1 MGLYLCIFALGVI
14 TITIL
19 VYEHE
24 KKEIEEKEKENLN
37 ASECPEEIE
46 TDEKGN
52 VIDRFKEKYVSTDGN
67 SLIQN
72 DKEQKDVS
80 TK

>member
-1 MGLYLCIFALGVI
+1 MGLYLVILALGVI
-14 TITIL
+14 TMAIL
-19 VYEHE
+19 VYEYE
-24 KKEIEEKEKENLN
+24 EKEIEKNEKQDLN
-37 ASECPEEIE
+37 ATECPEEIE

-67 SLIQN
+67 PLIQN